1 MAFTLLVEES
11 KLSRVM
17 APHSQI
23 FRLRFF
29 GLNGSGQIVALS
41 LKTSLT
47 PRCRFF
53 SLCFFFLC
61 AISFG
66 QVKPASDDLA
76 QDGQISSAVPNGCP
90 NLAAYYQRSLTF
102 TESEDAVQSW
112 ALLAEQLMSLMP
124 SCLRSSEYFAL
135 LGAAQLNS
143 LKNAR
148 AVESL
153 ERSLLLDPEGRAAR
167 VDYAR
172 ALYSVGQLFP
182 ALGISEGLLLET
194 DYPPGLLVELENRA
208 RLWRSETRQN
218 SVYLDIGG
226 GYDSNL
232 NGAPNV
238 SEINLTLSGEEVA
251 LSLDNAFQ
259 STKGGYSNFR
269 LANQL
274 RVLAP
279 DYQHGW
285 SNEMRGRLSE
295 DRRSDLL
302 RLDSRYS
309 FLKTTRSRNWRVDGG
324 LTHLLF
330 GGSPLFSGAQ
340 LSGRYHFSTAGQC
353 SPALE
358 LVGQR
363 QYFRQQ
369 RVLDGIEGKLAGRV
383 QCDLKGNRGGFSS
396 ISVEVGALRNYS
408 LQSARPGGNRE
419 GWQASIQ
426 WQSGAFLA
434 QASQTHLDDSAG
446 YSPILIGGEKR
457 WVSRSQVVL
466 QFRQPLRV
474 TRFAATWFVN
484 LFHQNQESNINLFTA
499 RDTSFEVGLGFVF

>member
-1 MAFTLLVEES
+1 
-11 KLSRVM
+11 M
-17 APHSQI
+17 APHSHI

-29 GLNGSGQIVALS
+29 GLNGTGQIRALS
-41 LKTSLT
+41 LKTKATFS
-47 PRCRFF
+47 CRFV
-53 SLCFFFLC
+53 SPCFFFLLLC
-61 AISFG
+61 AMPVG
-66 QVKPASDDLA
+66 QVKSAPDDLA
-76 QDGQISSAVPNGCP
+76 RDGLNSRIESDGCP
-90 NLAAYYQRSLTF
+90 NLALYYQRSLTF
-102 TESEDAVQSW
+102 IESEDAVQSW
-112 ALLAEQLMSLMP
+112 ALLAGQLMSLMP

-143 LKNAR
+143 FKSAR

-153 ERSLLLDPEGRAAR
+153 ERALLLDPEGRAAR

-182 ALGISEGLLLET
+182 ALEISEGLLLET
-194 DYPPGLLVELENRA
+194 DFPPGLLAELENRD

-218 SVYLDIGG
+218 SVYFDIGG

-259 STKGGYSNFR
+259 STRGGYSNFR
-269 LANQL
+269 LSNQL

-279 DYQHGW
+279 DSQHGW

-309 FLKTTRSRNWRVDGG
+309 FLKTTRSQNWRVDGG

-330 GGSPLFSGAQ
+330 GGSPLYSGAQ

-363 QYFRQQ
+363 QYFRRQ
-369 RVLDGIEGKLAGRV
+369 RVLDGVEGRLAGRI
-383 QCDLKGNRGGFSS
+383 QCDVKGQLGGGSS

-419 GWQASIQ
+419 GWQASLQ

-434 QASQTHLDDSAG
+434 QASQTHIDDRAG

-466 QFRQPLRV
+466 QFRQPLRG
-474 TRFAATWFVN
+474 RKFAATWFVN
-484 LFHQNQESNINLFTA
+484 LFHQNQQSNINLFTA
-499 RDTSFEVGLGFVF
+499 RDTSLEVGLGFVF